1 MITRTAIKDILTE
14 NGLGIAVTT
23 QRLADF
29 LHVTG
34 RTITGQKNSGK
45 LKQVRRNTF
54 DIDAVVDWLYAN
66 PQYITKIQR

>member
-1 MITRTAIKDILTE
+1 MITRTAIKEILIQ
-14 NGLGIAVTT
+14 NGLGIAFTTNKLAEVLQVTN
-23 QRLADF
+23 
-29 LHVTG
+29 

-54 DIDAVVDWLYAN
+54 ELDSVVDWLYSN